1 MDLVEDG
8 REFHSFIVEGKKE
21 LARDEVRQNSREKSN
36 IEKCLKAYSGL
47 QAMAWERGDEV
58 KIIRQFEEQEE
69 FSRPSSVFK

>member
-21 LARDEVRQNSREKSN
+21 LARDEVRQNSREKSK

-47 QAMAWERGDEV
+47 
-58 KIIRQFEEQEE
+58 
-69 FSRPSSVFK
+69 